1 MPPITSMGSTL
12 RRNHLL
18 PHPSSIT
25 LDTISIKGIQTV
37 KVKDLKNMQ
46 CMFVGNARVT
56 WFC

>member
-1 MPPITSMGSTL
+1 MLPITSMGSTL

-25 LDTISIKGIQTV
+25 LDTLSIKGIQTIY
-37 KVKDLKNMQ
+37 KNMQ
-46 CMFVGNARVT
+46 CMFVGKAGFT